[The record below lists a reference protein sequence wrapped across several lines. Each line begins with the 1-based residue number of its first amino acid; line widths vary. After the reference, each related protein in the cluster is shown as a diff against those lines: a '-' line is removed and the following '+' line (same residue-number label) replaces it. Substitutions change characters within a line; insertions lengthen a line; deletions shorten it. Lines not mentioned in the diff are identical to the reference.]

1 MINSITDFLE
11 NGIQNLI
18 QMSENFAQH
27 PEELAEYVKGIGKE
41 TNKLALD
48 IIGETLTARNTMI
61 RESSKRKE
69 EWDIVRTDT
78 KELITCL
85 GTVQFQKTLFRH
97 KETGRHSYLVDQ
109 ILGFSSHQRM
119 TEDAKE
125 RLLTEA
131 VQTSYRKAG
140 EETCLNEEWVSKQT
154 VKNVIHSLDFPEASL
169 PKEKK
174 VVDYLYIDAD
184 EDHIALQFQEEKG
197 DLTVYDS
204 GYKDNGVLGKLV
216 YVYEGIEKEAPESKR
231 HRLVNRHY
239 FSGVYEGQ
247 MNQALWKEVERYL
260 EMTYDLSRVKKI
272 YLNADGGSWIKA
284 GKSRLR
290 GIVTVLDE
298 FHMSKYLLKM
308 SGHMLDE
315 AEEVCRELKRLI
327 KEGTKEDFRTYT
339 EKLASYGET
348 EQARE
353 RILGS
358 GQYFL
363 NNWTAARIRLMN
375 RKTVKG
381 CSAEGHVSHVLSDR
395 MSSRPMG
402 WSRRGA
408 DKMCHLRAYYLNG
421 GNMLDLVRYQEQE
434 PAKAAGAEEI
444 SCLSSTQILSSE
456 RNHHGQLGKYAE
468 VARASLSLQT
478 KEKLYFRQHI
488 LV

>member
-18 QMSENFAQH
+18 EISESFAKH
-27 PEELAEYVKGIGKE
+27 PEELAEYIKGIGKE
-41 TNKLALD
+41 TNRLALD

-61 RESSKRKE
+61 RESSERKE
-69 EWDIVRTDT
+69 KWDIVRTDT
-78 KELITCL
+78 KELITSL

-97 KETGRHSYLVDQ
+97 KETGRSSYLVDQ

-131 VQTSYRKAG
+131 AQTSYRKAG

-154 VKNVIHSLDFPEASL
+154 VKNMIHHLDFPEAEA
-169 PKEKK
+169 PKEKRD
-174 VVDYLYIDAD
+174 VDYLYIDAD
-184 EDHIALQFQEEKG
+184 EDHIALQFQKEKG
-197 DLTVYDS
+197 DLSVSDT

-247 MNQALWKEVERYL
+247 MNQDLWKEVENYL
-260 EMTYDLSRVKKI
+260 EMTYDLSKVKKI
-272 YLNADGGSWIKA
+272 YLNADGGGWIKA
-284 GKSRLR
+284 GKSRIS

-308 SGHMLDE
+308 SGHMMDE
-315 AEEVCRELKRLI
+315 AEEVRKELKRLI
-327 KEGTKEDFRTYT
+327 QEGTKEDFQAYT
-339 EKLASYGET
+339 EELAGYGET
-348 EQARE
+348 ENARK
-353 RILGS
+353 RILES

-363 NNWTAARIRLMN
+363 NNWTAAKIRLSN

-381 CSAEGHVSHVLSDR
+381 CSAEGHVSHVLSTR

-402 WSRRGA
+402 WSRCGA

-421 GNMLDLVRYQEQE
+421 GDMLGLVRYQEQE
-434 PAKAAGAEEI
+434 PAKAAGAEEFP
-444 SCLSSTQILSSE
+444 CLSSSQILRSE
-456 RNHHGQLGKYAE
+456 KNNHGQLGKYAE
-468 VARASLSLQT
+468 AVRASLSLQT
-478 KEKLYFRQHI
+478 REKLYFRQHI

>member
-27 PEELAEYVKGIGKE
+27 PEEMAEYVKGIGKE
-41 TNKLALD
+41 TNQLALN

-61 RESSKRKE
+61 RESGERKE
-69 EWDIVRTDT
+69 KWDIVRTDT

-85 GTVQFQKTLFRH
+85 GTVRFQKTLFQH
-97 KETGRHSYLVDQ
+97 KETGRRSYLVDR
-109 ILGFSSHQRM
+109 ILGLTSHQRM
-119 TEDAKE
+119 TGDAKE

-154 VKNVIHSLDFPEASL
+154 VKNVIHSLDFPEAEP

-174 VVDYLYIDAD
+174 AVDYLYIDAD
-184 EDHIALQFQEEKG
+184 EDHIALQFQKEKG
-197 DLTVYDS
+197 DLSVNGS
-204 GYKDNGVLGKLV
+204 GYKDNGVLGKLL

-247 MNQALWKEVERYL
+247 MNRDLWKEVEHYL
-260 EMTYDLSRVKKI
+260 EMTYDLSKVKKI
-272 YLNADGGSWIKA
+272 YLNADGGGWIRA
-284 GKSRLR
+284 GKSRIR

-315 AEEVCRELKRLI
+315 AEEVRKELKRLI
-327 KEGTKEDFRTYT
+327 KEGTKGAFRSYA
-339 EKLASYGET
+339 EELAGYGET
-348 EQARE
+348 ENARK
-353 RILGS
+353 RILES

-363 NNWTAARIRLMN
+363 NIWTAARIRLTN

-381 CSAEGHVSHVLSDR
+381 CSAEGHVSHVLSSR

-421 GNMLDLVRYQEQE
+421 GNMLDLVRYQEKE
-434 PAKAAGAEEI
+434 PAKAAGAEEV
-444 SCLSSTQILSSE
+444 SCLSSSQILTSE
-456 RNHHGQLGKYAE
+456 KNKHGQLGKYAE
-468 VARASLSLQT
+468 AARASLSLQT
-478 KEKLYFRQHI
+478 REKLYFRQHI

>member
-1 MINSITDFLE
+1 MINSITDFLK

-18 QMSENFAQH
+18 ELSENYAKN
-27 PEELAEYVKGIGKE
+27 PEELAEYIKGIGKE

-48 IIGETLTARNTMI
+48 IIGETLTARNAMI
-61 RESSKRKE
+61 RESSERKE
-69 EWDIVRTDT
+69 KWDIVRTDT
-78 KELITCL
+78 KELITSL
-85 GTVQFQKTLFRH
+85 GTVRYQKTLFRN
-97 KETGRHSYLVDQ
+97 KESRKSCYLADQ
-109 ILGFSSHQRM
+109 ILGLSSHQRM

-140 EETCLNEEWVSKQT
+140 EETCMNEEWVSKQT
-154 VKNVIHSLDFPEASL
+154 VKNVIHSLDFPEAEE

-184 EDHIALQFQEEKG
+184 EDHIDLQFQKEKG
-197 DLTVYDS
+197 DLSVNDS
-204 GYKDNGVLGKLV
+204 GYKDNGVLGKLI

-231 HRLVNRHY
+231 HRLVNPHY

-247 MNQALWKEVERYL
+247 MNQDLWKEVEHYL
-260 EMTYDLSRVKKI
+260 EMTYDLSKVKKI
-272 YLNADGGSWIKA
+272 YLNADGGGWIQA
-284 GKSRLR
+284 GKSRIM

-298 FHMSKYLLKM
+298 FHMSKYLWKM

-315 AEEVCRELKRLI
+315 AEEVRKELKRLI
-327 KEGTKEDFRTYT
+327 KEGTKEDFRAYT
-339 EKLASYGET
+339 EELASYGET
-348 EQARE
+348 ENARK
-353 RILGS
+353 RILES

-363 NNWTAARIRLMN
+363 NNWTAARIRLTN

-381 CSAEGHVSHVLSDR
+381 CSAEGHVSHVLSAR

-421 GNMLDLVRYQEQE
+421 GDMLELVRYQEQE

-444 SCLSSTQILSSE
+444 SCLSSSQVLSSE
-456 RNHHGQLGKYAE
+456 KNNHGQLGKYVEA
-468 VARASLSLQT
+468 ARASLSLQT
-478 KEKLYFRQHI
+478 REKLYFRQHL